1 MLEILSDQINACVG
15 VYRKVNQKYF
25 NSLIIP
31 ILLLTLFS
39 LILGFFLESGLY
51 YLESYVLNNKTADYD
66 PVVTL
71 IYSVNH
77 LGFGVEI
84 ITLVLFVPYFWK
96 TLNKPIEAEYSISIA
111 MNRIPHKKWGM
122 FITSIL
128 IFFVSG
134 LFFQNVNP
142 YGDFIGLN
150 LAGYFENTSD
160 QFYHWFASLYAVLS
174 NLLPLV
180 FGCILVQFDEFDMGP
195 FKEKWR
201 KLFISVILLLS
212 FNLVLSGFIESFN
225 QIVLGLFS
233 IFSDTELFNSLVLV
247 ISNFWIQ
254 LYTIP
259 ILFCLL
265 SGGKKI
271 SEKTNKKLDDSLI
284 DG

>member
-84 ITLVLFVPYFWK
+84 ITLGLFVPYFWK

-150 LAGYFENTSD
+150 LA
-160 QFYHWFASLYAVLS
+160 
-174 NLLPLV
+174 
-180 FGCILVQFDEFDMGP
+180 
-195 FKEKWR
+195 
-201 KLFISVILLLS
+201 
-212 FNLVLSGFIESFN
+212 
-225 QIVLGLFS
+225 
-233 IFSDTELFNSLVLV
+233 
-247 ISNFWIQ
+247 
-254 LYTIP
+254 
-259 ILFCLL
+259 
-265 SGGKKI
+265 
-271 SEKTNKKLDDSLI
+271 
-284 DG
+284 

>member
-1 MLEILSDQINACVG
+1 MCWCIPQSESKVFQFADHSDSFIDLVLSNL
-15 VYRKVNQKYF
+15 R
-25 NSLIIP
+25 L
-31 ILLLTLFS
+31 
-39 LILGFFLESGLY
+39 FLESGLY

-84 ITLVLFVPYFWK
+84 ITLGLFVPYFWK

-150 LAGYFENTSD
+150 LA
-160 QFYHWFASLYAVLS
+160 
-174 NLLPLV
+174 
-180 FGCILVQFDEFDMGP
+180 
-195 FKEKWR
+195 
-201 KLFISVILLLS
+201 
-212 FNLVLSGFIESFN
+212 
-225 QIVLGLFS
+225 
-233 IFSDTELFNSLVLV
+233 
-247 ISNFWIQ
+247 
-254 LYTIP
+254 
-259 ILFCLL
+259 
-265 SGGKKI
+265 
-271 SEKTNKKLDDSLI
+271 
-284 DG
+284 